1 MAKPLRI
8 LNDRASGSPLS
19 PDGSRLPAV
28 LLTLAP
34 VLVAVFL
41 MISGNGLLNTLVP
54 LKAAMIGFSQ
64 QDIGLVGSAYFLG
77 MFAGTW
83 MTPAIVRRAGH
94 TRAFAAYAA
103 IVAVATLGFP
113 IATDLIVW
121 SLLRAAIGFCFAG
134 LYTIVESW
142 ISSKADSGN
151 RGRLLAFYNVVNFM
165 GSAFGQQW
173 LRIADPKNFQLF
185 SATAAFVMLSLLPM
199 AMTKAEPP
207 PLPPKGRLV
216 LGPMLR
222 AAPIGIVGITLVGLA
237 NGTFWSIAPAY
248 IERMGLG
255 PTTVA
260 SFMTAV
266 IVASALSPYPIGK
279 LSDRIDRRYVIVGA
293 STLAMIVEI
302 VLALMGQST
311 PWALYIA
318 GFLLGT
324 MQPVIYPL
332 ITAHVFDRMGTEK
345 GVAISSTLLFLYC
358 AGAVIGPLLASYLME
373 QFGQAMLFWHNA
385 FAHLLIVLFVV
396 WRIIARQPPQRVEPE
411 PVAPPPVP

>member
-1 MAKPLRI
+1 M
-8 LNDRASGSPLS
+8 
-19 PDGSRLPAV
+19 PAV
-28 LLTLAP
+28 LIALAP

-64 QDIGLVGSAYFLG
+64 QDIGLIGSAYFLG

-113 IATDLIVW
+113 VATHLIAW

-142 ISSKADSGN
+142 ISSKAESGN
-151 RGRLLAFYNVVNFM
+151 RGRLLALYNVVNFM

-173 LRIADPKNFQLF
+173 LRLADPKSYQLF

-199 AMTKAEPP
+199 SMTRAEPP

-222 AAPIGIVGITLVGLA
+222 AAPIGIFGITLVGLA

-248 IERMGLG
+248 IEKMGLG

-279 LSDRIDRRYVIVGA
+279 LSDRVDRRYVIA
-293 STLAMIVEI
+293 ATSALAMLAEI
-302 VLALMGQST
+302 LLAAMGQAPPLAL
-311 PWALYIA
+311 YFA

-358 AGAVIGPLLASYLME
+358 AGAVIGPLLASSLMAH
-373 QFGQAMLFWHNA
+373 FGQAMLFVHNA
-385 FAHLLIVLFVV
+385 AAHLLIVLFVA
-396 WRIIARQPPQRVEPE
+396 WRIVVRQPAQRVEPE
-411 PVAPPPVP
+411 PAAKPPVP

>member
-1 MAKPLRI
+1 M
-8 LNDRASGSPLS
+8 
-19 PDGSRLPAV
+19 PAV
-28 LLTLAP
+28 LLTLVP
-34 VLVAVFL
+34 VFVAVFL

-64 QDIGLVGSAYFLG
+64 QDIGFIGSAYFLG

-113 IATDLIVW
+113 IATHLIVW

-151 RGRLLAFYNVVNFM
+151 RGRLLAFYNVINFM

-173 LRIADPKNFQLF
+173 LRIADPKSFQLF

-199 AMTKAEPP
+199 SMTRAEPP
-207 PLPPKGRLV
+207 PLPPKGRLL
-216 LGPMLR
+216 LGPMFR
-222 AAPIGIVGITLVGLA
+222 AAPIGIVGIALVGLA

-248 IERMGLG
+248 IEKMGMG
-255 PTTVA
+255 PTAVA

-279 LSDRIDRRYVIVGA
+279 LSDRIDRRYVIA
-293 STLAMIVEI
+293 ATSALAMNAEI
-302 VLALMGQST
+302 LLAAMGQA
-311 PWALYIA
+311 PPYALYVA
-318 GFLLGT
+318 GFFLGT

-332 ITAHVFDRMGTEK
+332 ITAHVFDRMGAEQ

-358 AGAVIGPLLASYLME
+358 AGAVVGPLFASLLME
-373 QFGQAMLFWHNA
+373 HFGQAMLFVHNA
-385 FAHLLIVLFVV
+385 AAHLLIALFVV
-396 WRIIARQPPQRVEPE
+396 WRIMVRPAAQRVEPE
-411 PVAPPPVP
+411 PVAKPPVP

>member
-1 MAKPLRI
+1 M
-8 LNDRASGSPLS
+8 
-19 PDGSRLPAV
+19 PAV

-64 QDIGLVGSAYFLG
+64 QDIGFIGSAYFLG

-113 IATDLIVW
+113 VASHLIVW

-151 RGRLLAFYNVVNFM
+151 RGRLLALYNVVNFM

-173 LRIADPKNFQLF
+173 LRIADPKSFELF

-199 AMTKAEPP
+199 SMTKAEPP
-207 PLPPKGRLV
+207 PLPPKGRL
-216 LGPMLR
+216 LLAAMWR

-248 IERMGLG
+248 IEKMGWG

-260 SFMTAV
+260 SFMTSV

-279 LSDRIDRRYVIVGA
+279 LSDRVDRRYVIAVTSA
-293 STLAMIVEI
+293 LAMLVEI
-302 VLALMGQST
+302 VLAVMGAA
-311 PWALYIA
+311 PPIMLYVA

-358 AGAVIGPLLASYLME
+358 AGAVVGPLVASSLMTE
-373 QFGQAMLFWHNA
+373 FGQSMLFVHNA
-385 FAHLLIVLFVV
+385 VAHLLIVLFVG
-396 WRIIARQPPQRVEPE
+396 WRILARPAPQRVTPE
-411 PVAPPPVP
+411 PTGNPPVP

>member
-1 MAKPLRI
+1 
-8 LNDRASGSPLS
+8 
-19 PDGSRLPAV
+19 
-28 LLTLAP
+28 
-34 VLVAVFL
+34 
-41 MISGNGLLNTLVP
+41 
-54 LKAAMIGFSQ
+54 
-64 QDIGLVGSAYFLG
+64 
-77 MFAGTW
+77 

-103 IVAVATLGFP
+103 IVAVATLGLP
-113 IATDLIVW
+113 IATHLIAW
-121 SLLRAAIGFCFAG
+121 SLLRASIGFCFAG

-173 LRIADPKNFQLF
+173 LRIADPKSFQLF
-185 SATAAFVMLSLLPM
+185 SATAAFVMLSLVPM
-199 AMTKAEPP
+199 AMTRAEPP

-216 LGPMLR
+216 LGAMLR

-237 NGTFWSIAPAY
+237 NGTFWSLAPAY
-248 IERMGLG
+248 IEKMGLG

-266 IVASALSPYPIGK
+266 IIASALSPYPIGK
-279 LSDRIDRRYVIVGA
+279 LSDRIDRRYVIAA
-293 STLAMIVEI
+293 SSALAMVAEI
-302 VLALMGQST
+302 LLAVMGQAT
-311 PWALYIA
+311 PWALYVA
-318 GFLLGT
+318 GFFLGT

-358 AGAVIGPLLASYLME
+358 AGAVVGPLFASSLME
-373 QFGQAMLFWHNA
+373 HFGQAMLFVHNA
-385 FAHLLIVLFVV
+385 GAHLLILGFVV
-396 WRIIARQPPQRVEPE
+396 WRIIVRPAPQRIEPE
-411 PVAPPPVP
+411 PTNPPPAT

>member
-1 MAKPLRI
+1 M
-8 LNDRASGSPLS
+8 
-19 PDGSRLPAV
+19 PAV

-64 QDIGLVGSAYFLG
+64 QDIGFVGSAYFLG

-113 IATDLIVW
+113 IATHLIAW
-121 SLLRAAIGFCFAG
+121 CLLRAAIGFCFAG

-173 LRIADPKNFQLF
+173 LRIADPKSFQLF

-199 AMTKAEPP
+199 AMTRAEPP

-216 LGPMLR
+216 LGAMLR

-237 NGTFWSIAPAY
+237 NGTFWSLAPAY
-248 IERMGLG
+248 IEKMGLG

-279 LSDRIDRRYVIVGA
+279 LSDRVDRRYVIAAA
-293 STLAMIVEI
+293 SALAMVAEI
-302 VLALMGQST
+302 LLALMGQAS
-311 PWALYIA
+311 PWALYVA
-318 GFLLGT
+318 GFFLGT

-358 AGAVIGPLLASYLME
+358 AGAVVGPLFASSLME
-373 QFGQAMLFWHNA
+373 HFGQAMLFVHNA
-385 FAHLLIVLFVV
+385 GAHLLILAFVV
-396 WRIIARQPPQRVEPE
+396 WRIMVRPAPQRVEPE
-411 PVAPPPVP
+411 PTNLPPTA

>member
-1 MAKPLRI
+1 M
-8 LNDRASGSPLS
+8 
-19 PDGSRLPAV
+19 PAV

-64 QDIGLVGSAYFLG
+64 QDIGFVGSAYFLG

-113 IATDLIVW
+113 IATHLIAW
-121 SLLRAAIGFCFAG
+121 CLLRAAIGFCFAG

-173 LRIADPKNFQLF
+173 LRIADPKSFQLF

-199 AMTKAEPP
+199 AMTRAEPP

-216 LGPMLR
+216 LGAMLR

-237 NGTFWSIAPAY
+237 NGTFWSLAPAY
-248 IERMGLG
+248 IEKMGLG

-279 LSDRIDRRYVIVGA
+279 LSDRIDRRYVIAAA
-293 STLAMIVEI
+293 SALAMIAEI
-302 VLALMGQST
+302 LLAVMGQAT
-311 PWALYIA
+311 PIALYVA
-318 GFLLGT
+318 GFFLGT

-358 AGAVIGPLLASYLME
+358 AGAVVGPLLASSLME
-373 QFGQAMLFWHNA
+373 HFGQAMLFVHNA
-385 FAHLLIVLFVV
+385 GAHLLILAFVV
-396 WRIIARQPPQRVEPE
+396 WRIIVRPAPQRVEPA
-411 PVAPPPVP
+411 PNNPPPNA